1 MMEEMQKA
9 ELERMKKQ
17 MRKGPTDP
25 WAVDYNDKV
34 AKLGPEE
41 GETLLDKAKSFS
53 F

>member
-1 MMEEMQKA
+1 
-9 ELERMKKQ
+9 
-17 MRKGPTDP
+17 MRKGSNDP

-34 AKLGPEE
+34 ASLGPEE